1 MDRGNFPPDFD
12 DETIAM
18 IRRVQPY
25 TMTSPE
31 RLFALRQSVQY
42 LVRHNVPGAMVECGV
57 WRGGSMM
64 AVALTLLEMNA
75 ADRVLYLYDT
85 YEGMSSP
92 TDRDRTF
99 EGVSAAAIL
108 GQSDK
113 STHPVW
119 AYSPIE
125 TVQRALLSTGYTQSL
140 IQYVVGPVEQTLP
153 AIVPDAI
160 ALLRLDTDWYEST
173 YHELTH
179 LYPRL
184 CNGGVLIVDDY
195 GHWEG
200 CRLAVDQYLME
211 NRLPL
216 LLHRID
222 YTGRIGVK
230 FALQ

>member
-12 DETIAM
+12 DESIAM

-42 LVRHNVPGAMVECGV
+42 LVRHNIPGAMVECGV

-64 AVALTLLEMNA
+64 AVALTLMEMNA
-75 ADRVLYLYDT
+75 ADRPLYLYDT
-85 YEGMSSP
+85 YEGMSPP
-92 TDRDRTF
+92 TDRDRTS

-108 GQSDK
+108 DQSDK
-113 STHPVW
+113 ATHPVW
-119 AYSPIE
+119 AY
-125 TVQRALLSTGYTQSL
+125 T
-140 IQYVVGPVEQTLP
+140 P
-153 AIVPDAI
+153 AESVPDAI

-173 YHELTH
+173 YHKLMH

-184 CNGGVLIVDDY
+184 SEGGVRIVDDY
-195 GHWEG
+195 GHWDG
-200 CRLAVDQYLME
+200 CRYAADRNMLE

-216 LLHRID
+216 LLYASTTRA
-222 YTGRIGVK
+222 VS
-230 FALQ
+230 A

>member
-12 DETIAM
+12 DESIAM

-42 LVRHNVPGAMVECGV
+42 LVRHNIPGAMVECGV

-64 AVALTLLEMNA
+64 AVALTLMEMNA
-75 ADRVLYLYDT
+75 ADRPLYLYDT

-108 GQSDK
+108 DQSDK
-113 STHPVW
+113 ATHPVW
-119 AYSPIE
+119 AYSPLE
-125 TVQRALLSTGYTQSL
+125 TVQLALQSTGYPQSL

-153 AIVPDAI
+153 AIVPNAI
-160 ALLRLDTDWYEST
+160 ALLRLDTDWYVST

-184 CNGGVLIVDDY
+184 AAWVTAG
-195 GHWEG
+195 
-200 CRLAVDQYLME
+200 
-211 NRLPL
+211 
-216 LLHRID
+216 
-222 YTGRIGVK
+222 
-230 FALQ
+230 F